1 MGPFERH
8 KLMMSLRKLETEKKE
23 NKSEQYVTD
32 YDILKKQYKFI
43 HDASSEKNTLLQKYY
58 NSICNKYVICDL
70 SKYKETKVGVPR
82 GIGLR
87 WRTEEEIIEGKG
99 HIICA
104 SKKCNSTNLKT
115 YKFLFQYD
123 EQGTQKQVSRQ
134 GDEQA
139 GSRSCLCVIAQ
150 LSDYVYPY
158 MHMQM
163 LQHDYCIV
171 LMIPMSFLKTSILQ
185 TTVKVRACMD
195 CAYKLHYRKIKKYL
209 KKKGKKKIK
218 KEKRGKDGKRHS
230 KTDSYSEESISSSSP
245 RQKQPRFQKDKSY
258 YVKRKLE
265 KISLKNEEDKN
276 EENVHFHDLLF

>member
-1 MGPFERH
+1 MGGYVDLNGYKIPKSVFDAMGPFERH

-70 SKYKETKVGVPR
+70 SKYKETK
-82 GIGLR
+82 IGLR

-123 EQGTQKQVSRQ
+123 EQGTQK
-134 GDEQA
+134 
-139 GSRSCLCVIAQ
+139 
-150 LSDYVYPY
+150 
-158 MHMQM
+158 
-163 LQHDYCIV
+163 
-171 LMIPMSFLKTSILQ
+171 Q

-258 YVKRKLE
+258 YVKFL
-265 KISLKNEEDKN
+265 
-276 EENVHFHDLLF
+276 VHMGVHVCSSNILCAYTLG